1 MAAASAGGTGA
12 ALEAGAVTP
21 EAWASG
27 GAGGGA
33 GVGEGGAAT
42 QAEAESATRNP
53 RAAVLTCPQHSAL
66 PCPVVRTGPDFREEH
81 TLGDGRR
88 VVLRHVRASDAPELR
103 AAFERLSPA
112 SRYRRFFGGLTALT
126 DTTLHYL
133 TDVDGRDHVAIVATG
148 ESPDLK
154 RELGLGVARFV
165 RLRDEPT
172 VAEAAVTVVDDAQR
186 IGLGRLLA
194 TTLAQAAM
202 ERGVHTFRAD
212 VLADNE
218 PMRSMM
224 AEIGAAERAT
234 DAGVISYDIS
244 LDTLGPTRGG
254 PVDRFLR
261 AAAGSMAV
269 LLRRL
274 GPPEGS

>member
-1 MAAASAGGTGA
+1 
-12 ALEAGAVTP
+12 
-21 EAWASG
+21 
-27 GAGGGA
+27 
-33 GVGEGGAAT
+33 
-42 QAEAESATRNP
+42 
-53 RAAVLTCPQHSAL
+53 
-66 PCPVVRTGPDFREEH
+66 VRTGPDFREEH
-81 TLGDGRR
+81 ALGDGRR

-112 SRYRRFFGGLTALT
+112 SRYRRFFGGLSHLT
-126 DTTLHYL
+126 DATLRYL
-133 TDVDGRDHVAIVATG
+133 TEVDGHDHVAIVATG

-154 RELGLGVARFV
+154 RELGLGIARFV
-165 RLRDEPT
+165 RLREEPT

-186 IGLGRLLA
+186 QGLGRLLA
-194 TTLAQAAM
+194 TTLAVAAR

-218 PMRSMM
+218 PMRSIMR
-224 AEIGAAERAT
+224 EIGAAERT
-234 DAGVISYDIS
+234 SEAGVISYDVS
-244 LDTLGPTRGG
+244 LDALHPTRGG

-274 GPPEGS
+274 GPPPEA

>member
-1 MAAASAGGTGA
+1 
-12 ALEAGAVTP
+12 L
-21 EAWASG
+21 
-27 GAGGGA
+27 
-33 GVGEGGAAT
+33 
-42 QAEAESATRNP
+42 
-53 RAAVLTCPQHSAL
+53 
-66 PCPVVRTGPDFREEH
+66 PVVRTGPDFREEH
-81 TLGDGRR
+81 TLADGRH
-88 VVLRHVRASDAPELR
+88 VVLRHVRPSDAPELQ

-112 SRYRRFFGGLTALT
+112 SRYRRFFGGLTHLT
-126 DTTLHYL
+126 DATLRYL
-133 TDVDGRDHVAIVATG
+133 TDVDGRDHVAIVAVG

-154 RELGLGVARFV
+154 RDLGLGVARFV
-165 RLRDEPT
+165 RLPGEPT
-172 VAEAAVTVVDDAQR
+172 VAEAAVTVVDDVQR
-186 IGLGRLLA
+186 MGLGRLLA
-194 TTLAQAAM
+194 TTLAEAAR

-234 DAGVISYDIS
+234 EAGVISYDVP
-244 LDTLGPTRGG
+244 LDSAASSHGG

-274 GPPEGS
+274 GPPPTSAQGEGSTGRREDGKQ